1 MAASHQIT
9 VYGGP
14 SLSHHL
20 RRKID
25 AETIVLRS
33 PLSQGDLLRPAYQC
47 EPQIL
52 VLIDGYFHDMPAVWH
67 KEILLALSHGHRVI
81 GAASMGAQR
90 AADLHSFGMQGVG
103 KIFSWFSSGQ
113 LIDDADVA
121 LLHGPA
127 PSYAPC
133 TLSIADLYA
142 LISETPLLGPIHGD
156 ALLNELRAVYFG
168 HRTLE
173 RVLQVISRFEKDHH
187 IPLADL
193 VVACRQL
200 MAGDLPSQKQR
211 DAEAAVTAA
220 LDLRASL
227 LQDRQVA
234 GFTGSWTL
242 AHTVM
247 LEGLINRDAGVFL
260 EAGFH
265 PLLNTK
271 KQLLSHALL
280 SDPDGYALVESQA
293 VVIRLAAL
301 IFDLTHAALDQGAY
315 TAFRSQQLAAMEERG
330 ELSDGWHCRGLTP
343 RELDA
348 QLLAMF
354 KAAQVVPALSRF
366 APNDDLTAAVYRYL
380 ATADP
385 AHPAFERFE
394 LFNRQCL
401 DLSTSMLHEIGES
414 SGRLIPSGTLDRVRR
429 AYGQLRNPA
438 GLISGHFQKGL
449 DVVMM
454 AKLLHGVG
462 QRALAS
468 IQRTLGLGSLP

>member
-1 MAASHQIT
+1 MGAYRRIT

-14 SLSHHL
+14 SLSQDL
-20 RRKID
+20 RLKM
-25 AETIVLRS
+25 ESENIVLRP
-33 PLSQGDLLRPAYQC
+33 PLAQGDLLRPAYRC
-47 EPQIL
+47 EPEIF

-67 KEILLALSHGHRVI
+67 KEILLALSHGHSVI

-103 KIFSWFSSGQ
+103 KIFTWFSSGQ

-121 LLHGPA
+121 LMHGPA

-142 LISETPLLGPIHGD
+142 LISESLVLDPTRGD
-156 ALLNELRAVYFG
+156 TLLNALRAVYFG
-168 HRTLE
+168 DRTLE
-173 RVLQVISRFEKDHH
+173 RVIQVIFQFEREHH
-187 IPLADL
+187 IPLTDL

-200 MAGDLPSQKQR
+200 VAGQRPSQKQQ
-211 DAEAAVTAA
+211 DAVAAVAAA
-220 LDLRASL
+220 LDLRLSLHQNSKPEASPQKWVL
-227 LQDRQVA
+227 
-234 GFTGSWTL
+234 S
-242 AHTVM
+242 HTVM
-247 LEGLINRDAGVFL
+247 LEGLVNRDGAVFS

-265 PLLNTK
+265 PLLNSK

-280 SDPDGYALVESQA
+280 SDPDSYALLESQA

-301 IFDLTHAALDQGAY
+301 IFDLTHAALDERAY
-315 TAFRSQQLAAMEERG
+315 TAFRSQQLLAMQERG

-343 RELDA
+343 PELDA

-394 LFNRQCL
+394 LFNRQCR
-401 DLSTSMLHEIGES
+401 DLSASMLHDVGES
-414 SGRLIPSGTLDRVRR
+414 YGRSIPSGSLDRVRR
-429 AYGQLRNPA
+429 AYGQHRNA
-438 GLISGHFQKGL
+438 TGLISGHFQKSL
-449 DVVMM
+449 DVVVM

-462 QRALAS
+462 QRALLS
-468 IQRTLGLGSLP
+468 IQRRLGLGPSL